1 MKKKLIIICAALL
14 LIVSS
19 TANAVPTLPGSVTDS
34 MDISSGNIIG
44 PTTFSWTHTWSFAYT
59 PTAITSATLDIMAW
73 DVNTHETIPITLLDN
88 VISLGNLTQ
97 SGTPNVNVLTSLNL
111 GDYTGA
117 LAELTDESATISLSI
132 PSGKLIRVKTSTLT
146 INYEYEDPDWEPE
159 EENGNGAV
167 GWIPA
172 PGAILLGSIGVGLV
186 GWLRRRRTL

>member
-1 MKKKLIIICAALL
+1 MKKKLIIICATLL

-34 MDISSGNIIG
+34 MNISSGNIIG

-59 PTAITSATLDIMAW
+59 PTTITSATLDIMAW
-73 DVNTHETIPITLLDN
+73 DVYQDTIPITLLDN

-97 SGTPNVNVLTSLNL
+97 GNPNANALTSLNL

-117 LAELTDESATISLSI
+117 LDELTDESATISLSI
-132 PSGKLIRVKTSTLT
+132 PSGKLIQVKTSTLT
-146 INYEYEDPDWEPE
+146 IDYEYEDPDWVPPPPPPPPPPP
-159 EENGNGAV
+159 

>member
-34 MDISSGNIIG
+34 KDIYSSNIIG
-44 PTTFSWTHTWSFAYT
+44 ATTFNWTHTWSFAYT
-59 PTAITSATLDIMAW
+59 PTTITSATLDIMAW
-73 DVNTHETIPITLLDN
+73 DVNTHETIPITLDSVGL
-88 VISLGNLTQ
+88 VNLTQ

-117 LAELTDESATISLSI
+117 LDELTDESATISLSI
-132 PSGKLIRVKTSTLT
+132 PSGKLIMVKTSTLT
-146 INYEYEDPDWEPE
+146 INYEYDDPDWEPE
-159 EENGNGAV
+159 PPEPEPEP

-186 GWLRRRRTL
+186 GWLRRRRSL